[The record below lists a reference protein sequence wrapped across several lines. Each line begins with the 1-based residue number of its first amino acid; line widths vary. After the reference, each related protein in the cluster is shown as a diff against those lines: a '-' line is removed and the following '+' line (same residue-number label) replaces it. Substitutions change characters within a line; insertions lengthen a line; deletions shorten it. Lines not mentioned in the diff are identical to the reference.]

1 MSQSTYT
8 SLTMNFNIFENLPT
22 AGTPSGFSN
31 AMKVCPGVSYGR
43 DLIGL
48 DKTSANSSAFEEST
62 MTVDIKIMDSW
73 YFECLT

>member
-1 MSQSTYT
+1 
-8 SLTMNFNIFENLPT
+8 MNFNIFENLST

-31 AMKVCPGVSYGR
+31 ATKVCPGISYGR

-62 MTVDIKIMDSW
+62 MTVDIKIMDS
-73 YFECLT
+73 